1 MWAYESVFYQIYP
14 LGFCGASF
22 ENDGVVEHRIR
33 KVEDWIPHM
42 KKLVVSKTDPCKA
55 CLSCVRACSE
65 AFYKTFDPD
74 LSCIRIVAKPDGEPK
89 VQNCIMCGKCARTC
103 PEGAI
108 TQNAKGVYMIDK
120 SKCVG
125 CGECVKACPMQ
136 VMAMPAAEGAKPSK
150 CIACGICAKA
160 CPMGI
165 LSVEEK

>member
-1 MWAYESVFYQIYP
+1 
-14 LGFCGASF
+14 
-22 ENDGVVEHRIR
+22 
-33 KVEDWIPHM
+33 M
-42 KKLVVSKTDPCKA
+42 KKLVVSKEYPCKA

-65 AFYKTFDPD
+65 AFYKKFDPD

-120 SKCVG
+120 RKCVG

-136 VMAMPAAEGAKPSK
+136 VMAMPKAEGAKPSK

-165 LSVEEK
+165 LAVEEK

>member
-1 MWAYESVFYQIYP
+1 
-14 LGFCGASF
+14 
-22 ENDGVVEHRIR
+22 
-33 KVEDWIPHM
+33 M
-42 KKLVVSKTDPCKA
+42 KRLVVSKTDPCKA

-89 VQNCIMCGKCARTC
+89 VQSCIMCGKCARTC
-103 PEGAI
+103 THDAI
-108 TQNAKGVYMIDK
+108 SQNAKGVYMIDK
-120 SKCVG
+120 RKCVG
-125 CGECVKACPMQ
+125 CGDCVKACPMQ
-136 VMAMPAAEGAKPSK
+136 VMCLPAAEDAKPSK

>member
-1 MWAYESVFYQIYP
+1 
-14 LGFCGASF
+14 
-22 ENDGVVEHRIR
+22 
-33 KVEDWIPHM
+33 M
-42 KKLVVSKTDPCKA
+42 KKLVVSKENPCKA

-74 LSCIRIVAKPDGEPK
+74 LSCIRIIAKPDGEPK

-103 PEGAI
+103 THDAI
-108 TQNAKGVYMIDK
+108 SQNAKGVYMIDK
-120 SKCVG
+120 RKCVG
-125 CGECVKACPMQ
+125 CGDCVKACPMQ
-136 VMAMPAAEGAKPSK
+136 VMVMPSGEDARPSK

>member
-1 MWAYESVFYQIYP
+1 
-14 LGFCGASF
+14 
-22 ENDGVVEHRIR
+22 
-33 KVEDWIPHM
+33 M
-42 KKLVVSKTDPCKA
+42 KKLVVSKENPCKA

-74 LSCIRIVAKPDGEPK
+74 LSCIRVVAKPDGEPK

-120 SKCVG
+120 RKCVG

-136 VMAMPAAEGAKPSK
+136 VMVMPAAEDARPSK

-165 LSVEEK
+165 LAVEEK

>member
-1 MWAYESVFYQIYP
+1 
-14 LGFCGASF
+14 
-22 ENDGVVEHRIR
+22 
-33 KVEDWIPHM
+33 M
-42 KKLVVSKTDPCKA
+42 KKLAVSKENPCKA

-74 LSCIRIVAKPDGEPK
+74 LSCIRITAKPDGEPK
-89 VQNCIMCGKCARTC
+89 VNSCIMCGKCARTC

-108 TQNAKGVYMIDK
+108 SQNAKGVYMVDK
-120 SKCVG
+120 KKCVG
-125 CGECVKACPMQ
+125 CGKCVEACPMK
-136 VMAMPAAEGAKPSK
+136 VMVLAPGADKVSK